1 MFGESDESVTLALVD
16 AVVENCVQLE
26 PPFVLYCQM
35 SAVADDVAD
44 ILNPFAVTFDV
55 LNVTV
60 GAALSMEL
68 RSTVVEAVIVPMDT
82 PE

>member
-1 MFGESDESVTLALVD
+1 MFGESEDNVTLALVD

-35 SAVADDVAD
+35 SAVAEDVAE

-55 LNVTV
+55 LKVTV
-60 GAALSMEL
+60 
-68 RSTVVEAVIVPMDT
+68 STLFSPVNVNTTSP
-82 PE
+82 

>member
-1 MFGESDESVTLALVD
+1 MFGESEDNVTLALVD

-26 PPFVLYCQM
+26 PPFVLYCQT
-35 SAVADDVAD
+35 SAVAEDVAE

-60 GAALSMEL
+60 GAERSM
-68 RSTVVEAVIVPMDT
+68 VVSVMLPPYSCEP
-82 PE
+82 

>member
-1 MFGESDESVTLALVD
+1 MFGESEDNVTLALVD

-35 SAVADDVAD
+35 SAVAEDVAE
-44 ILNPFAVTFDV
+44 ILNPFAVAFDV

-60 GAALSMEL
+60 GAERSM
-68 RSTVVEAVIVPMDT
+68 VVSVMLPPYSCEP
-82 PE
+82 

>member
-1 MFGESDESVTLALVD
+1 MIVTLALVD

-35 SAVADDVAD
+35 SAVAEDVAE

-55 LNVTV
+55 LKVTV
-60 GAALSMEL
+60 GAERSRPAVLLSETA
-68 RSTVVEAVIVPMDT
+68 SAGDT
-82 PE
+82 